1 MCGTYSI
8 TCPGVWLCTNGYM
21 EATIKTLGYF
31 FKTGAMEPKFPAL
44 CHDQFLMEGYFKSIK
59 CISELEQVLAAE
71 SIEITLWQNGR
82 RLAYYIGQLADVMH
96 PPMPKISCFH
106 NVNVQIL
113 MNTSQAFPGIIAPK
127 LEISARAVIQDRKC
141 SKDTCSMT
149 GSSSHSVLI
158 PNLQKSSAGKDT
170 PHCNDEIS
178 KNLDHRRQQPVCHS
192 KVYGSQVG
200 KPTSGNTLLAAS
212 IGQTNDRCLS
222 SKDSIFSRNESRLQ
236 SRRISSCSSSNTTN
250 SYGISSESS
259 LSKCSHSFSNPLDT
273 EEHQRHC
280 NICLSYKKAFDPL
293 ATTF

>member
-31 FKTGAMEPKFPAL
+31 FKTGAMEPRFPAL

-82 RLAYYIGQLADVMH
+82 RLAYFVGQLADVMH
-96 PPMPKISCFH
+96 PPMPKLSCFH

-127 LEISARAVIQDRKC
+127 MEISARAVIQDRKC
-141 SKDTCSMT
+141 SKDTCSMA
-149 GSSSHSVLI
+149 GSGNHSVLI
-158 PNLQKSSAGKDT
+158 PKLQRPVAKNT
-170 PHCNDEIS
+170 PHCTDEVA

-192 KVYGSQVG
+192 KIYDSQVG
-200 KPTSGNTLLAAS
+200 KPASGNISAAS
-212 IGQTNDRCLS
+212 IDKTNDRCLS
-222 SKDSIFSRNESRLQ
+222 SKDSIFSRNESSLHQ
-236 SRRISSCSSSNTTN
+236 SRRISSCSSSTSN
-250 SYGISSESS
+250 SFGIPSVSS

-273 EEHQRHC
+273 EEHQKHC
-280 NICLSYKKAFDPL
+280 NICLSYRKAFNHL
-293 ATTF
+293 ESF